1 MWGIALG
8 PLSGK
13 LLAESIVTGR
23 GAAELTALHP
33 LR

>member
-13 LLAESIVTGR
+13 LLAAQVAR
-23 GAAELTALHP
+23 GETASLLSSFDP